1 MSGAVKVYAIT
12 EFGLG
17 ARGSSEGI
25 VDFQTAQLMM
35 DADIIRISN
44 KSYRVKYKE
53 VTECGKINFYSEE
66 IIRKSFTELKLSEI
80 E

>member
-1 MSGAVKVYAIT
+1 MGAAVKVYAIT

-25 VDFQTAQLMM
+25 VDIQTAKLMM
-35 DADIIRISN
+35 EADIVRIGN
-44 KSYRVKYKE
+44 KSYRVKYRE

-66 IIRKSFTELKLSEI
+66 IIRQSFSELKLSEI

>member
-1 MSGAVKVYAIT
+1 MNGSVKVYAIT

-35 DADIIRISN
+35 GADIVRIN
-44 KSYRVKYKE
+44 DKTYRVKYRE
-53 VTECGKINFYSEE
+53 VTEGGKINFYSEE
-66 IIRKSFTELKLSEI
+66 IIRKSFSELKLCEI

>member
-1 MSGAVKVYAIT
+1 MSGDVKVYAIT

-17 ARGSSEGI
+17 ARGSSEGT

-35 DADIIRISN
+35 EADIVRISN
-44 KSYRVKYKE
+44 KSYRVKYRE
-53 VTECGKINFYSEE
+53 VTEGGKINFYSEE
-66 IIRKSFTELKLSEI
+66 IISKSFSGLKLCEI